1 MNISAILENIEGNTL
16 NEEAATAIA
25 EAFEAAVN
33 EKVSTRI
40 GLEVE
45 KALNEQDTD
54 HAAKLKTLIEAI
66 DKDHS
71 SKLQE
76 VVEAININHTEKLK
90 KVVNYYTK
98 AVNEKA
104 QTFSNKIV
112 SEMSNY
118 LDLYLDKLIPK
129 EQLSEAVANTS
140 ARNQLEQIKKI
151 ISFDP
156 SSLNE
161 DFKKVVINGKSKIDE
176 LQAKL
181 NESYKENI
189 ELNETVKQTKA
200 SLFIEQ
206 KSKGMS
212 SAKKEFLTKIL
223 SDKSPEYINENFDY
237 VVDMFERNDRSAA
250 NNLATVATKS
260 AITKDAKVVRP
271 VQTLVESAQPA
282 DPAVNLYME
291 GLKSFGK

>member
-212 SAKKEFLTKIL
+212 STKKEFLTKIL

-282 DPAVNLYME
+282 DSAVNLYME